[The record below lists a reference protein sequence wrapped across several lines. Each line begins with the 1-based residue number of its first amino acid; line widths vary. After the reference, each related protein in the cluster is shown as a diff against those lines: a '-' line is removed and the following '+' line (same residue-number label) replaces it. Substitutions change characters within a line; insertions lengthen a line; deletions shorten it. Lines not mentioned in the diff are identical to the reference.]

1 MPIKSKLRIAALAG
15 CFTIAGNIYAF
26 ELIPPNPSSAD
37 KIQLLMGERSCFV
50 YRNPLGVN
58 PYSVKMK
65 NQHIT
70 ITFNR
75 APAYEQSRIVSFA
88 TLPPPRLQ
96 NEYYI
101 RYIDIGM
108 LPAGDYTWGV
118 EDENPEAE
126 CQLQNLNGSV
136 PKNRALT
143 VTDGR
148 VQKTAPY
155 ALANISGHWWN
166 SSDSGVGLFFW
177 QDEKDNTMG
186 AWFTYDKTG
195 VPKWYVFEPKWDRL
209 ESSAFVDLLETSR
222 PPGSALPAVGKTDYK
237 VVGKVR
243 FVLEGESA
251 SFFRDPFAPK
261 FGQGL
266 YFEYQFSNEA
276 VKRVAMQRYPGILP
290 RLLR

>member
-1 MPIKSKLRIAALAG
+1 MLIITKSLAIALVGLLA
-15 CFTIAGNIYAF
+15 FPEIAHGFIIA
-26 ELIPPNPSSAD
+26 PANPSSAD
-37 KIQLLMGERSCFV
+37 KIQLLIGESACFM
-50 YRNPLGVN
+50 RTNPLGVN

-70 ITFNR
+70 ITFNKAPTYESSR
-75 APAYEQSRIVSFA
+75 AVSPA
-88 TLPPPRLQ
+88 TLPPPRFE

-108 LPAGDYTWGV
+108 LPSGDYTWGV
-118 EDENPEAE
+118 EDENPNAY
-126 CQLQNLNGSV
+126 CQSENSNGGV

-261 FGQGL
+261 FEQGL
-266 YFEYQFSNEA
+266 YFEYQFSNDA
-276 VKRVAMQRYPGILP
+276 AKRVAMQRYPGILP